1 MEANREQFLL
11 LLALQI
17 REQIADVSS
26 SDSDNEEFAMLE
38 TVLRTRRKI
47 PRVPYYVETIVP
59 TMTNQDFKSHFRMRP
74 GTFEYLL
81 SIIGPKLQRE
91 TGGTPMISSHKQ
103 CLLALWRLATP
114 DSLRSIFD
122 RFDVGRSTA
131 LYVTRRVINA
141 IIDLA
146 PNVIKWPTN
155 ERVNEIWAGFE
166 NASGFPKVIGAIDGT
181 HITIPAPTDNSAA
194 YVNRKGRHS
203 IQLQAICDHTCQ
215 FIHCYVGHVGSVH
228 DQRVFRLSEVQ
239 SYLGDVS
246 KFPEESHLIGD
257 LAYKLH
263 ENLLIPYRDNGHLT
277 ERQRNYNFVHSSA
290 RMAIERAFGLL
301 KGRFRSLLTTLAL
314 DRVDL
319 IPLHILACCVLH
331 NICLMKNDILDIEV
345 NEDVHAIDCVRDNNE
360 NIQNA
365 RAGIIKRDLIAERL
379 RIRHV

>member
-1 MEANREQFLL
+1 MEANREQLLL

-17 REQIADVSS
+17 REQIADISS
-26 SDSDNEEFAMLE
+26 SDSDNEEFATLE

-59 TMTNQDFKSHFRMRP
+59 TMTNQDFKSHFKMRP

-91 TGGTPMISSHKQ
+91 TGGTPMISPRKQ
-103 CLLALWRLATP
+103 CLLALWRLTTP
-114 DSLRSIFD
+114 DSLRSISD
-122 RFDVGRSTA
+122 RF
-131 LYVTRRVINA
+131 N
-141 IIDLA
+141 
-146 PNVIKWPTN
+146 WPTN

-166 NASGFPKVIGAIDGT
+166 NNSGFPKIIGAIDGT
-181 HITIPAPTDNSAA
+181 HVTIPAPTDNPEE
-194 YVNRKGRHS
+194 YVKGRHS

-290 RMAIERAFGLL
+290 RMAIERTFGLL

-314 DRVDL
+314 DRVL
-319 IPLHILACCVLH
+319 
-331 NICLMKNDILDIEV
+331 
-345 NEDVHAIDCVRDNNE
+345 
-360 NIQNA
+360 
-365 RAGIIKRDLIAERL
+365 
-379 RIRHV
+379 